1 MFVWKAATF
10 LEALEKFKPESHEG
24 LMKIQGAWGSKRAKG
39 VLGEVYPTL
48 PKISVDYAVMEPAAR
63 EFQKAETKGQEARFS
78 VCTVQMDL
86 KWLDVGSWPSFAE
99 TVTGDKAGN
108 RASGDGTPVIM
119 GGKNNLVV
127 TSAGHTVAVLG
138 VEDLIV
144 VHTPDATLVMPRARA
159 EELKG
164 LHELLDAKL
173 K

>member
-1 MFVWKAATF
+1 
-10 LEALEKFKPESHEG
+10 
-24 LMKIQGAWGSKRAKG
+24 MKIQAAWGTKKAKS
-39 VLGEVYPTL
+39 VLAEVYPTL

-99 TVTGDKAGN
+99 TVVGDKSGN
-108 RASGDGTPVIM
+108 RVTGEGTPIVLS
-119 GGKNNLVV
+119 GKNNLVV
-127 TSAGHTVAVLG
+127 TSTGHTVAVLG

-159 EELKG
+159 EELKA
-164 LHELLDAKL
+164 LHELVDPKL